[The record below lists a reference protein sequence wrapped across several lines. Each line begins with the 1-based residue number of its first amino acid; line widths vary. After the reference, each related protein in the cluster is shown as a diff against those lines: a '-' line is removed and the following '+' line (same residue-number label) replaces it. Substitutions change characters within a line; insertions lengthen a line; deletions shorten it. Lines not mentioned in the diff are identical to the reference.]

1 MAESITPSGASEL
14 SQPGPPVAAGGREG
28 DSEGGG
34 SRGSPVHHSTPVT
47 VFSAA
52 LRRLLLGRCVAQR
65 PVRCRG
71 RSFAFTFF
79 ATELAIRTVVWK

>member
-28 DSEGGG
+28 GSEGAG
-34 SRGSPVHHSTPVT
+34 SRGSPVHRITSVT
-47 VFSAA
+47 VNSAS
-52 LRRLLLGRCVAQR
+52 LQRLLLGRCVAKR
-65 PVRCRG
+65 LVRCRG
-71 RSFAFTFF
+71 RSFAFTFI